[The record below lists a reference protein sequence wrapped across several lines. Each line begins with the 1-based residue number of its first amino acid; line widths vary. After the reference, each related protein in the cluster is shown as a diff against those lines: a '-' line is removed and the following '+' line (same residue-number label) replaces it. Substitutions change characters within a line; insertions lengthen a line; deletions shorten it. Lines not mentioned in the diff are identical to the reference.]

1 MDSLT
6 QRWQRFLDEDA
17 VILVGSTTVMLGA
30 MTAAEYRKAAAPRRL
45 QQALTKTLPMVPLGL
60 ISSTIGIVGMKW
72 LITGVSTVRQD
83 YTRSSTL
90 IALPLMG
97 ALVQA
102 PRGPRA
108 MLRGGLTLGA
118 VGFAADYAFT
128 AYHQR
133 QRLLLQAAY
142 ADETEEDPFEHHAMT
157 TFASQSAYCARVC
170 GCGLAPCRA
179 VV

>member
-1 MDSLT
+1 MNSLA

-17 VILVGSTTVMLGA
+17 VTLVGSTTVMLGA
-30 MTAAEYRKAAAPRRL
+30 MTVAEFRKAAAPRRL
-45 QQALTKTLPMVPLGL
+45 QQALTKTLPMLPLGL

-72 LITGVSTVRQD
+72 LIAGVSTVRQD
-83 YTRSSTL
+83 YSRSSTL
-90 IALPLMG
+90 VALPLMG

-118 VGFAADYAFT
+118 MGFAADYAFS

-133 QRLLLQAAY
+133 QRLLLEATY
-142 ADETEEDPFEHHAMT
+142 DTEEYPLEHHAMGS
-157 TFASQSAYCARVC
+157 FSSQSAYCARVC